1 MFPKAI
7 SGESAWL
14 ATLWAKRERLK
25 DKPVRIV
32 WGLKAPALSTRELE
46 CWKSALPNHEAQ
58 TFLKGGHV
66 VAEEWGPDLISPI
79 ESFLKANP

>member
-7 SGESAWL
+7 IGESEWL

-25 DKPVRIV
+25 DKPVPIL
-32 WGLKAPALSTRELE
+32 WGLKDPAFSTRELE
-46 CWKSALPNHEAQ
+46 RWKGAFPNHEVQ
-58 TFLKGGHV
+58 TFSDVGHF
-66 VAEEWGPDLISPI
+66 VAEELGPDLIIPI